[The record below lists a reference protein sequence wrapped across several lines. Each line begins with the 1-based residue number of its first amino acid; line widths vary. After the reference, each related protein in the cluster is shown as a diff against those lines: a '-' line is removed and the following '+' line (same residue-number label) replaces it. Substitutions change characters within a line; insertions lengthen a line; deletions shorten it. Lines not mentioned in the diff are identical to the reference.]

1 MNSPKDNFKTFG
13 KSLVYVFK
21 LISAAV
27 LVVLILVMCFLAYYF
42 VSAKILSTQAGGV
55 PKVALYTIVSGSME
69 PAIKVD
75 DIIFSVRVDD
85 FSTLKIGDVITYKSD
100 STLIK
105 DMRITHRI
113 IDIKEKEAGTREFIT
128 KGDYNPSA
136 DPAPIQERDILG
148 KTIFKIP
155 FIGKIQLFLASKIGW
170 LFVVLIPALGV
181 IIFDILKLFKI
192 VGVTEKTENVKHNDP
207 NFIRNEENKKIRET
221 LEKIKKNPLL
231 YRKDIVPEEPEK
243 IDNSLEI

>member
-1 MNSPKDNFKTFG
+1 MDSPKDNFKNFR

-27 LVVLILVMCFLAYYF
+27 LVVLILVISFLAYYF
-42 VSAKILSTQAGGV
+42 VSAKILSTKPGAV
-55 PKVALYTIVSGSME
+55 PKIALYTIVSGSME

-85 FSTLKIGDVITYKSD
+85 PSTLMVGDVITYQSD

-105 DMRITHRI
+105 DMKITHRI
-113 IDIKEKEAGTREFIT
+113 IDIRDKSDGTREFIT

-155 FIGKIQLFLASKIGW
+155 FIGKIQMFLASKMGW
-170 LFVVLIPALGV
+170 FLIVLIPALGV

-192 VGVTEKTENVKHNDP
+192 VGVTEKSENIEQSDPNVK
-207 NFIRNEENKKIRET
+207 RNEENKRIRET

-231 YRKDIVPEEPEK
+231 YHNKITNINTEE
-243 IDNSLEI
+243 IDNSPKI

>member
-1 MNSPKDNFKTFG
+1 MDSSKDNFEAFR

-21 LISAAV
+21 LISTAI
-27 LVVLILVMCFLAYYF
+27 LVVLILIMIFLGCYF
-42 VSAKILSTQAGGV
+42 VSLKVISKQAGVV
-55 PKVALYTIVSGSME
+55 PKITLYTIVSGSME

-75 DIIFSVRVDD
+75 DIIFNVRVDD
-85 FSTLKIGDVITYKSD
+85 FSALKVGDVITYKSD
-100 STLIK
+100 SSLIK

-113 IDIKEKEAGTREFIT
+113 IDIKEKTDGTREFIT
-128 KGDYNPSA
+128 KGDYNPGA

-155 FIGKIQLFLASKIGW
+155 FIGKIQLFLTTKMGW
-170 LFVVLIPALGV
+170 LFIVLIPALGV

-192 VGVTEKTENVKHNDP
+192 VGVTEKSENIGRNNP
-207 NFIRNEENKKIRET
+207 EILRNEENKRIRET

-231 YRKDIVPEEPEK
+231 YKSQPIHDKSPK
-243 IDNSLEI
+243 FDNSSKI